1 MSHYKDGTEARL
13 GDLVRGR
20 GYNLKHEVQGVVVG
34 LSPGQ
39 GSCDIHVATLRPM
52 QGTGTQPCVYP
63 TIYEEHGTCAAFEL
77 IECSPQHPGRPVA
90 PTLPDAELARA
101 AFEAY
106 GQSTGGKTW
115 DGKDIPPFEVVAERT
130 PHVARAWEAA
140 VVAVRKLLGR

>member
-1 MSHYKDGTEARL
+1 MHYKDGTLAAI

-34 LSPGQ
+34 LTAGA
-39 GSCDIHVATLRPM
+39 GSCNIHVATLRYTRPS
-52 QGTGTQPCVYP
+52 GDLGLPYLAT
-63 TIYEEHGTCAAFEL
+63 YEEHGTCAEFEL
-77 IECSPQHPGRPVA
+77 VYRDPSLTPK
-90 PTLPDAELARA
+90 PDAELARA

-140 VVAVRKLLGR
+140 VAAVRKLLGR